1 MMAAEAFSEKPV
13 DVSVTDA
20 SLSTAPND
28 PSAQNGEA
36 ISAATLNGTVSQDEP
51 EKVKAVNDI
60 VDDLANSAEVSV
72 SGGSD
77 TEASTRA
84 KDPNHVR
91 TSSTVKKPQSFKS
104 VSVNKTFLGAKNAAS
119 AVSRSE
125 TSSPSLAPATPVS
138 AVGSSASKL
147 KLVAKSGSS
156 LGGAS
161 KTLTTNGKAPS
172 APDGSTVWNRNKA
185 PVPEEPKKY
194 SDEELKKYG
203 IHMADRLRPE
213 DDRGQSNWADEDE
226 DEEWAPEA
234 ITWTDGTRIT
244 LENQPTPSIAPAV
257 PTPAAPVAN
266 VPVPP
271 STMPAAPLKEQ
282 PKSPVPGVATESAR
296 ASPSVKP
303 SLIASGKSLV
313 LKGAPEK
320 PTLVAKAPAMSTPA
334 KSPWAPL
341 PPVDRAS
348 PVLMEL
354 PNHQQQMPPPMRG
367 YPPRD
372 SPFAQNPNLPAKEIA
387 ADDFSRGP
395 WRDGQP
401 AGNRELF
408 NSQSGRY
415 EPVQDRRGSRHDPNY
430 RQHPALLQRPSQQQD
445 FQGPAE
451 PSAAF
456 QTSRS
461 SGHDAT
467 PYGRRRTSS
476 NVSGG
481 SGSLMHRLGRPHD
494 MAPLEQVAPAPG
506 QPSPARSQHAQPWQ
520 PRPSPG
526 QINATLQPAQLPPV
540 DVPAD
545 VPAAAAPSDND
556 IELQK
561 RLMRE
566 RREMAIKRRLEGEAN
581 EEAARKERIAL
592 KLAAMGP
599 APERKSAKKEETKEV
614 AFKRDG
620 PPVGIFSKEELATAA
635 AERGATQTAL
645 SSPDKQEAA
654 TVGSVSKSGN
664 SAETASPENQHTEPA
679 RSGPSSGPQPKA
691 PWPEPTQK
699 PTDRVASWSG
709 GSQSGPRNLWAAP
722 AGNDR
727 FLGNGTFDADLGQLA
742 DSEPAQPAS
751 MTSRPTPIGPPR
763 SAHQAPQRL
772 APIGPPS
779 GNRPGAQPPHTGVA
793 PRRNPWATADIA
805 ADDRAIRAER
815 QARLEEQRKTLET
828 QGVSANESQHTV
840 RDTWRGVDIDQ
851 DGRRMTGHGVT
862 TQHNE
867 RMDRHPG
874 PSWNAPMPPHLGPDH
889 GGHDQLS
896 QPPYQQA
903 GLPDGP
909 YTRAAPLGPAGHG
922 PAGHG
927 PAAHPRAGSRFFPHG
942 GSRDIRQEDATVPPR
957 SKSPTPPPPTMDGH
971 PAYDGDAGRPHVTL
985 PPTRPVVKLP
995 PAAQRPQQ
1003 VKQAPVPIA
1012 PPKPATFAAAAA
1024 AAATP
1029 APRPTGTTLSGRGAN
1044 YANSAQS
1051 AGEIKTQENWQQRIN
1066 SLMRAPHAKPISI
1079 DSSSKY
1085 AFDAHANTS
1094 TTVSL
1099 PALSPGG
1106 SSSFSET
1113 SDVTS
1118 KEMAE
1123 ECFDEQEMG
1132 SLPLVNLPNEAPSAL
1147 WSNKAVEPNWLPLN
1161 TKYRVDANASESLR
1175 FPYEVVNHKS
1185 VYRILMNGMEEAKT
1199 VPAPYTP
1206 RNRSDSRRQG
1216 RGGRG
1221 TRGGLRGRDSSGDHQ
1236 SSSSVAE
1243 RPDRPDR
1250 PERPE
1255 RSERTS
1261 SRGGRGSFRSRSEHW
1276 SKSSSAL
1283 SQPTQS

>member
-1 MMAAEAFSEKPV
+1 MMAAEATSEKPV

-20 SLSTAPND
+20 SLSQTTATTEF
-28 PSAQNGEA
+28 SAQDVEASSPPTVNGG
-36 ISAATLNGTVSQDEP
+36 SPDEP
-51 EKVKAVNDI
+51 ERTKAVNDI
-60 VDDLANSAEVSV
+60 VEDLAHSAEVSV

-77 TEASTRA
+77 TEASTSKA

-104 VSVNKTFLGAKNAAS
+104 VSVNKTFLGAKNAAN
-119 AVSRSE
+119 AISRSE
-125 TSSPSLAPATPVS
+125 NSSPSLAPATPVS

-172 APDGSTVWNRNKA
+172 APDGSTVWNKNKA
-185 PVPEEPKKY
+185 APAPEPKKY

-234 ITWTDGTRIT
+234 ITWTDGTRVT
-244 LENQPTPSIAPAV
+244 LENQPTPSTAPAV
-257 PTPAAPVAN
+257 PVPTVAA
-266 VPVPP
+266 VPVPV
-271 STMPAAPLKEQ
+271 PAAIPPIAPKDK
-282 PKSPVPGVATESAR
+282 PKSPAPGVTSDSAR

-303 SLIASGKSLV
+303 SLIASSKNLV

-320 PTLVAKAPAMSTPA
+320 PTLVAKAPAPLTPA
-334 KSPWAPL
+334 KSPWATL
-341 PPVDRAS
+341 PPVDKAS
-348 PVLMEL
+348 PVMMEL
-354 PNHQQQMPPPMRG
+354 PNPHQPPPPMRG

-372 SPFAQNPNLPAKEIA
+372 SPYIQNANITAKEIA

-401 AGNRELF
+401 GGNRELF

-430 RQHPALLQRPSQQQD
+430 RQHPALLQRSAQQQD

-461 SGHDAT
+461 SGYDAA

-481 SGSLMHRLGRPHD
+481 SGIMHRLGKPHD
-494 MAPLEQVAPAPG
+494 MPPAEHIIPAPS

-526 QINATLQPAQLPPV
+526 QVDATLHNVNASPVDLPT
-540 DVPAD
+540 DVPATT
-545 VPAAAAPSDND
+545 APSEDD

-566 RREMAIKRRLEGEAN
+566 RRELAIKRRLEEEAK

-599 APERKSAKKEETKEV
+599 APERKSTKKEDTKEV

-620 PPVGIFSKEELATAA
+620 PPAGILSKEELAAA
-635 AERGATQTAL
+635 EAERGVPPGTAH
-645 SSPDKQEAA
+645 PGEEEAA
-654 TVGSVSKSGN
+654 TAQSDAKSGN
-664 SAETASPENQHTEPA
+664 YSEILPSDGSHAEPS
-679 RSGPSSGPQPKA
+679 RSGPPTGPQSNPS
-691 PWPEPTQK
+691 WPESGQK
-699 PTDRVASWSG
+699 PVDRVASWSS
-709 GSQSGPRNLWAAP
+709 GSQNGPRNLWAAP
-722 AGNDR
+722 GNDR
-727 FLGNGTFDADLGQLA
+727 SLGNGTFDADLGQQLA

-763 SAHQAPQRL
+763 NTQQSQQRL

-779 GNRPGAQPPHTGVA
+779 GTRPGSQPIHPGSA

-805 ADDRAIRAER
+805 ADDRALRAEKQKHAEEYR
-815 QARLEEQRKTLET
+815 KNLEA
-828 QGVSANESQHTV
+828 QGVNINEAQHSV
-840 RDTWRGVDIDQ
+840 RDTWRGVDINP
-851 DGRRMTGHGVT
+851 DGKRITGQGVT
-862 TQHNE
+862 AQHNE
-867 RMDRHPG
+867 RMDRHAG
-874 PSWNAPMPPHLGPDH
+874 SSWNAPAPNLGPEH
-889 GGHDQLS
+889 VRHEPRQFG
-896 QPPYQQA
+896 QPAYQQDYRQQTV
-903 GLPDGP
+903 LPEGP
-909 YTRAAPLGPAGHG
+909 YGRAANL
-922 PAGHG
+922 G
-927 PAAHPRAGSRFFPHG
+927 PAAHGPSGAAQSRAGSRFFPHS
-942 GSRDIRQEDATVPPR
+942 GSRDIRQEESIMPPR
-957 SKSPTPPPPTMDGH
+957 PDSPTPPPPTMDGH
-971 PAYDGDAGRPHVTL
+971 PAYDGDAERPHVSL

-995 PAAQRPQQ
+995 PAAQRPPPP
-1003 VKQAPVPIA
+1003 VKQAPTPIA

-1024 AAATP
+1024 AAAIVS
-1029 APRPTGTTLSGRGAN
+1029 PRPPGSTLSGRNVHYGGGI
-1044 YANSAQS
+1044 QS

-1066 SLMRAPHAKPISI
+1066 SLMRTPHAKPMSV

-1085 AFDAHANTS
+1085 AFDGHTNTS
-1094 TTVSL
+1094 ATVSL
-1099 PALSPGG
+1099 PALSPSG
-1106 SSSFSET
+1106 SSASDA
-1113 SDVTS
+1113 SDVTT

-1147 WSNKAVEPNWLPLN
+1147 WSNRAAEPNWLPLN
-1161 TKYRVDANASESLR
+1161 MKYRVDATASESVR
-1175 FPYEVVNHKS
+1175 FPYEQVNHKS
-1185 VYRILMNGMEEAKT
+1185 VYRIMIQGMDEAKT
-1199 VPAPYTP
+1199 IIAPFSS

-1221 TRGGLRGRDSSGDHQ
+1221 TRGGSRGGRDSMGDHQ
-1236 SSSSVAE
+1236 SSSATL
-1243 RPDRPDR
+1243 D
-1250 PERPE
+1250 RPE
-1255 RSERTS
+1255 RSERSERSDRPS
-1261 SRGGRGSFRSRSEHW
+1261 SRGGRGNFRARSEHW
-1276 SKSSSAL
+1276 TKSSSTL
-1283 SQPTQS
+1283 GQPTQS